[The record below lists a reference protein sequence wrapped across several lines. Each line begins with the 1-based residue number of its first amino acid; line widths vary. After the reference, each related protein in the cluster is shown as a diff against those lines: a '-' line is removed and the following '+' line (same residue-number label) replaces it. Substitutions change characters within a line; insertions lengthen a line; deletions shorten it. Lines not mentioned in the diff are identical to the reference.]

1 MTNIALILVNNTQLG
16 GAERRFARAYT
27 GLRRRNVRVALV
39 INESLLA
46 KLVGSGVLEPDNQ
59 PALVLREPFG
69 AAVRA
74 LLRGWPQTGGARASL
89 AFWLSKLDYVLGC
102 ITITGWL
109 LLHRPRVMHL
119 VLGGVYLA
127 FPRQL
132 MAGAPASVV
141 SVVCPSIQ
149 QMVGAPVGE
158 RLYRTA
164 LQRAAAVDALTEPIR
179 NEVVRLGV
187 RDERVHVS
195 PGSFVDS
202 DRFAP
207 SDMRC
212 RWIVFTGRLVE
223 EKSPMLFVEACAEVH
238 RRTRDRMSDVRYIVS
253 GDGPLRQDMEIAA
266 ERHGLSAVMT
276 IGWRERVEDILP
288 HALVFVSL
296 QRMDNYPSQ
305 ALLEAMACGCAVV
318 ATEVGQ
324 TWKLVDEHTGFRV
337 AMKASAVADAVVWL
351 LDNPE
356 QAVKYGANGRDRV
369 LKEQSLDTYLN
380 YLQQVYDDASRV

>member
-1 MTNIALILVNNTQLG
+1 MTDVALVLVNNMQLG

-27 GLRRRNVRVALV
+27 GLRRRNVRVGLV

-46 KLVGSGVLEPDNQ
+46 KLVGTGVLGPDDR

-74 LLRGWPQTGGARASL
+74 LLGDGRHAGGARTSL

-102 ITITGWL
+102 ITMTGWL
-109 LLHRPRVMHL
+109 LRHRPRVMHL
-119 VLGGVYLA
+119 VLGGAYLA

-132 MAGAPASVV
+132 MGRAPASVV
-141 SVVCPSIQ
+141 SVVCPSLQ
-149 QMVGAPVGE
+149 QMVGAPIGE
-158 RLYRTA
+158 RLFRLA
-164 LQRAAAVDALTEPIR
+164 LPRAAIVDALTEPIR
-179 NEVVRLGV
+179 REVVKLGV
-187 RDERVHVS
+187 PDDHVRVS

-202 DRFAP
+202 ERFVP
-207 SDMRC
+207 SDARR
-212 RWIVFTGRLVE
+212 RWIAFSGRLVE
-223 EKSPMLFVEACAEVH
+223 EKNPMLFVEACAEVH
-238 RRTRDRMSDVRYIVS
+238 RRVRDRMPDVRYIVS
-253 GDGPLRQDMEIAA
+253 GDGPFRQEMETAA
-266 ERHGLSAVMT
+266 ARHGLSAVMT
-276 IGWRERVEDILP
+276 IGWQERVEDILP

-318 ATEVGQ
+318 ATDVGQ

-356 QAVKYGANGRDRV
+356 RAVKYGASGRDRV
-369 LKEQSLDTYLN
+369 LKEQSLDAYLN
-380 YLQQVYDDASRV
+380 YLQQVYEDAARV